1 MYVTVEDIKRHINV
15 DFNNDDKLIESYI
28 QAAEQ
33 AIEDMINVP
42 LATYVSDG
50 KLAAPL
56 VHAIRL
62 QTAKMYEY
70 REGTVHSKAT
80 EVPFTFGFLVTPYI
94 VLK

>member
-15 DFNNDDKLIESYI
+15 EFDEDDTLIESYI

-33 AIEDMINVP
+33 AIENALNVP
-42 LATYVSDG
+42 LATYVTDG
-50 KLAAPL
+50 KLAYPL

-62 QTAKMYEY
+62 QTAKLYEY
-70 REGTVHSKAT
+70 REGTVHANAS
-80 EVPFTFGFLVTPYI
+80 EVPFTFGFLITPYV